1 MSFLPSVP
9 PRAVERAAPIK
20 ANRHARS
27 HHIDTTVPGSEP
39 FHRGL
44 IDQRPALV
52 EEKLKLHAR
61 IIDEFNLTVL
71 EKLPRAELVKQV
83 HSYVANYVRTEKISL
98 NQKELEIFSEEII
111 DEMTGYGPI
120 EPLLKDPTVTDILIN
135 THKLCFVERFG
146 KLYETKVYFKDEAHL
161 LRIIGKIVAGVGR
174 RVDEVLADGGRT
186 PAGWYAREHC
196 HPANRHRRTAGIN
209 PQIFRAAIRYGTPDR
224 NGDDQKTNGR
234 CYESGC
240 QRPYLGTHQ
249 RRDR

>member
-83 HSYVANYVRTEKISL
+83 QAGNEVLLTQGNKPVARIVPSP
-98 NQKELEIFSEEII
+98 QKETAQ
-111 DEMTGYGPI
+111 D
-120 EPLLKDPTVTDILIN
+120 
-135 THKLCFVERFG
+135 
-146 KLYETKVYFKDEAHL
+146 AA
-161 LRIIGKIVAGVGR
+161 LRIRSLKGHRILTPLISQADLAEEMFR
-174 RVDEVLADGGRT
+174 RE
-186 PAGWYAREHC
+186 
-196 HPANRHRRTAGIN
+196 
-209 PQIFRAAIRYGTPDR
+209 
-224 NGDDQKTNGR
+224 
-234 CYESGC
+234 
-240 QRPYLGTHQ
+240 
-249 RRDR
+249 

>member
-9 PRAVERAAPIK
+9 SRAVERPAPIK
-20 ANRHARS
+20 ANGHAGS
-27 HHIDTTVPGSEP
+27 HHVDTAVPGSEP

-44 IDQRPALV
+44 IDQRPALI

-186 PAGWYAREHC
+186 LARWHSRKHC
-196 HPANRHRRTAGIN
+196 HSANRH
-209 PQIFRAAIRYGTPDR
+209 
-224 NGDDQKTNGR
+224 
-234 CYESGC
+234 
-240 QRPYLGTHQ
+240 
-249 RRDR
+249 